1 MLSNE
6 ELNVIKERCEKAT
19 EGPWNYYHEDGV
31 VTTSDPDACYA
42 PEIVEEVGHG
52 YNGEFIA
59 HAREDIP
66 KLLAEVERLREWNGR
81 LLEYNRYYFGNSK
94 RLTNKVYELEDE
106 INELIN
112 RLDEAEGLL
121 EDASDLLDDMYPYD
135 TETYADITDYFE
147 KYEPITR
154 RDG

>member
-1 MLSNE
+1 MLTNK
-6 ELNVIKERCEKAT
+6 ELESIKERCEKAT

-66 KLLAEVERLREWNGR
+66 KLLAE
-81 LLEYNRYYFGNSK
+81 
-94 RLTNKVYELEDE
+94 
-106 INELIN
+106 INELRN

-121 EDASDLLDDMYPYD
+121 EDASDLIDDMYPY
-135 TETYADITDYFE
+135 ETKTYGDITNYFA
-147 KYEPITR
+147 KNKPIE
-154 RDG
+154 GGAE